1 MGMPALLKV
10 AEYPEDCVV
19 INNNDN
25 YDGAFIQLWEC
36 DGSVQAQQWWVSYG
50 KLVNAAYTDKCLV
63 VDSNRGENGQHL
75 QLWSCN
81 GDEQYKTWTLPG
93 RSLRGIPTEQ
103 SVARSP
109 GAAERKLQGGSE
121 FRWMFDQSYCM
132 SVVDNVF
139 QNGQKMQLWECA
151 GGSGQ
156 YFDYSP
162 YHHSMPALLKVAEY
176 PEYCVVIN
184 NNDNYDGA
192 AIQLWECDGSVQ
204 AQQWYVD
211 PSGKIVNAAYTDKC
225 LVVDSNRGQNGQ
237 HLQLW
242 SCSGDEQY
250 KTWNRLGRSLR
261 GLPTEQSVPR
271 SP

>member
-109 GAAERKLQGGSE
+109 GAAEREMQGGSE

-192 AIQLWECDGSVQ
+192 FIQLWECDDAVQ

-225 LVVDSNRGQNGQ
+225 LVVDSNRGANGQ

-242 SCSGDEQY
+242 SCNGDEQY
-250 KTWNRLGRSLR
+250 KTWN
-261 GLPTEQSVPR
+261 QVV
-271 SP
+271 